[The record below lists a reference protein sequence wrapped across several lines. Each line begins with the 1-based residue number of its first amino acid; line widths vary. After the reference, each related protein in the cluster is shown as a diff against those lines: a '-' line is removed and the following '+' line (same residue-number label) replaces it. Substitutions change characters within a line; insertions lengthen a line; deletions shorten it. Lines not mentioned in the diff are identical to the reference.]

1 MNIEPI
7 NFSDFD
13 LVEIKNGTPH
23 CIKHGAMNKMTLFE
37 DGGGYW
43 RCITYVTKQNDT
55 ACRAGCCEK
64 RDKVE
69 LNYNSLICGCC
80 GTAKGENNGHHWDC
94 PCYNENED

>member
-7 NFSDFD
+7 NFADIS

-23 CIKHGAMNKMTLFE
+23 CSKHGAMNKMNTFE

-43 RCITYVTKQNDT
+43 RCVTYVTNQNDT

-64 RDKVE
+64 R
-69 LNYNSLICGCC
+69 N
-80 GTAKGENNGHHWDC
+80 
-94 PCYNENED
+94 